1 MTDITPNH
9 ETFAIVPVF
18 DNKPP
23 SDAIVWGSISE
34 VMEYIGQT
42 QARAE
47 AEKRIASAQEQLK
60 NDAQTLRKAQQIT
73 AQAIPRL
80 TALGDALVAAHEK
93 RVRKD
98 AETKRVAA
106 EQAEARRVQEML
118 DRLPDIDAPSDDGEL
133 EIKHAPNTEHLKPS
147 DGIAGE
153 DGISGSFPTRLEKEA
168 PRGGEYQETD
178 IKKLAHP
185 QTPPHQPV
193 AISLNEV

>member
-9 ETFAIVPVF
+9 EVFAIVPVF
-18 DNKPP
+18 NGKPP

-42 QARAE
+42 TARAE
-47 AEKRIASAQEQLK
+47 AEERIASAQEQLK
-60 NDAQTLRKAQQIT
+60 TDAQTLRKAQQIT

-93 RVRKD
+93 RIRKD
-98 AETKRVAA
+98 AEAKRVAA
-106 EQAEARRVQEML
+106 EQAEARRVQDLL
-118 DRLPDIDAPSDDGEL
+118 DSLPDIDAPSDDGEL

-147 DGIAGE
+147 